1 MAYGYGYGGLT
12 TSTATTYSH
21 YTASSNTVWIN
32 TKGEILPPPV
42 PKLENSRPLLW
53 LRHDMKSWLAK
64 KSNYRPR
71 LNDELRK
78 DLKSWLADVKI

>member
-12 TSTATTYSH
+12 TSTATTYS
-21 YTASSNTVWIN
+21 YYSSSNTVWVN
-32 TKGEILPPPV
+32 TRGEILPPPV
-42 PKLENSRPLLW
+42 PKLKNSTPLEW

-71 LNDELRK
+71 LNDELRR
-78 DLKSWLADVKI
+78 DLNSWLADVKI